1 MKPGE
6 LSIVTRALAKELGPS
21 WPTALIAAQMRT
33 GRVFGET
40 HWAKETGVEAEFARR
55 LSISTALYRGLLK
68 KLDGDRA
75 LGIMRR
81 ILVPLGTGEQLDN
94 LDRWGVSQKTGPE
107 KLLAFYDAMGTGG
120 VGQFVHRTITE
131 KGDSVLSFQVRNCLF
146 KRFYDETGTPEL
158 TRLFCEVDVEFFA
171 QAFPDFNFH
180 RGSSLENTVAYGK
193 DHCEFVFEKKP

>member
-6 LSIVTRALAKELGPS
+6 FGIVMRVLAKELGPS
-21 WPTALIAAQMRT
+21 WPTTLIPAQMKT
-33 GRVFGET
+33 GGVFRET

-55 LSISTALYRGLLK
+55 LSISAALYRGLLK
-68 KLDGDRA
+68 KLDRDRA
-75 LGIMRR
+75 FGIMRG
-81 ILVPLGTGEQLDN
+81 ILVPIGTAEQLDN
-94 LDRWGVSQKTGPE
+94 LDRWGVSPKTGME
-107 KLLAFYDAMGTGG
+107 KLLAFNYAMGKGG
-120 VGQFVHRTITE
+120 VGQFVQRTITE
-131 KGDSVLSFQVRNCLF
+131 KSDSVLSFQVRNCLF

-158 TRLFCEVDVEFFA
+158 TRLFCEVDIEFFA